1 MSACGF
7 LFITFG
13 NLFGNAFKFGFYVLR
28 ASDGRHTDV
37 GSWDPRITFLA
48 VICITFCYLTQG
60 NFKKLSRAFIKVTAG
75 LKVLMLMMVIA
86 VGFFSLRS
94 LRFNHPF
101 LENQFIASANQTL
114 LLSFDHHSPLTR
126 NVRAFQSSADSIL
139 YTIFM
144 MVGLQSSSLVGFMSS
159 GKLRK
164 HFSLFPTGGL
174 QAFSA

>member
-13 NLFGNAFKFGFYVLR
+13 NLLGNAFKFGFYVLR

-48 VICITFCYLTQG
+48 VTCITFCYLTQG
-60 NFKKLSRAFIKVTAG
+60 NFKELSRAFIKVTAG
-75 LKVLMLMMVIA
+75 LKVLLMMVIA
-86 VGFFSLRS
+86 VWVFSLRS
-94 LRFNHPF
+94 LRFGDPF
-101 LENQFIASANQTL
+101 LENQFIASASQMI
-114 LLSFDHHSPLTR
+114 LLSFDHQSPLTR
-126 NVRAFQSSADSIL
+126 IVGAFQSSADSIL
-139 YTIFM
+139 YMIFM
-144 MVGLQSSSLVGFMSS
+144 MAGLQSSPIVGLMSS

-164 HFSLFPTGGL
+164 HFSFPTGDL